1 MAFAKVFSRTK
12 GRAVMHSFKGI
23 LKLIVVTSFIFSIG
37 CNEFEVTHTTEGQGL
52 SLPDDS
58 DSSSSGHT
66 ADSNDSKPPAQAG
79 DPEAEALSKSVQ
91 TLDADYQKVSA
102 DITEIETELDEMSL
116 IQVLD
121 QVQTKSE
128 APANSKVSLS
138 FGLADK
144 LKEKLDLVTANLK
157 LMAGK
162 IDELEA
168 RLLDKIATV
177 DPLVQIL
184 LYEQLQTLL
193 QKVEFMKSK
202 VADVLD
208 KFEAKIGKMIDKVD
222 DMAGKLDFG
231 NPLHI
236 VAYGAIM
243 EVKQVLVDF
252 KDDISQL

>member
-1 MAFAKVFSRTK
+1 
-12 GRAVMHSFKGI
+12 MHTFKGI

-37 CNEFEVTHTTEGQGL
+37 CNEFEATQASGGERL
-52 SLPDDS
+52 SLPDDG
-58 DSSSSGHT
+58 SSSASGDV
-66 ADSNDSKPPAQAG
+66 ADSNDDAGDSKPPAESK
-79 DPEAEALSKSVQ
+79 DPEAEALSKDVQ
-91 TLDADYQKVSA
+91 TLDADYEKVSA
-102 DITEIETELDEMSL
+102 DIADIEKELDEMSL
-116 IQVLD
+116 VKVLD
-121 QVQTKSE
+121 QVQTKSDT
-128 APANSKVSLS
+128 AASSKVSLS

-157 LMAGK
+157 LMAAK
-162 IDELEA
+162 IDEMEA

-208 KFEAKIGKMIDKVD
+208 KFEAKIGKMIEKVD
-222 DMAGKLDFG
+222 DMAGKLDFS
-231 NPLHI
+231 NPVHI
-236 VAYGAIM
+236 IAYGAIM

-252 KDDISQL
+252 KEDISQL